1 MAKILD
7 GKSLSTTIKDEIEIE
22 VKEMVA
28 AGKYPPGLA
37 VVLVGDDGPSKVYVT
52 AKKKACEKVGIYSLE
67 VRMPDTITQL
77 ELISKIRELNNNSKI
92 HGILVQLPLPK
103 HLNEMEAINAID
115 PRKDVDGF
123 HPMNIGNLNLNVD
136 TFVSCTPLGVMEM
149 INRYQIPVEGKRVL
163 VIGRSNVVGKPMA
176 TLLTKANA
184 TVTVAHSKTVDLPK
198 LVADSEII
206 VSAIGKPELIKGEW
220 FSEGAV
226 ILDVGTN
233 TVDDPTSPRGYR
245 LVGDVEFEEA
255 EKRASMITP
264 VPGGLGPMTIA
275 MLLSNTLK
283 AKKKYF

>member
-7 GKSLSTTIKDEIEIE
+7 GKALSTKIKEEIAAE
-22 VKEMVA
+22 VKEMVSQ
-28 AGKYPPGLA
+28 GKEPPGLS
-37 VVLVGDDGPSKVYVT
+37 VVLVGDDGPSKVYVNG
-52 AKKKACEKVGIYSLE
+52 KKKACEKVGFHSVE
-67 VRMPDTITQL
+67 VRMPDNITQL
-77 ELISKIRELNNNSKI
+77 ELIGKIRELNNDPKI

-103 HLNEMEAINAID
+103 HLDEMEAINAID

-149 INRYQIPVEGKRVL
+149 INRYEIPVEGKRAL

-184 TVTVAHSKTVDLPK
+184 TVTVAHSRTVDLPK

-206 VSAIGKPELIKGEW
+206 VTAIGKAEHIKGEW

-233 TVDDPTSPRGYR
+233 TVDDPSSPRGYR
-245 LVGDVEFEEA
+245 LVGDVEFKEA